1 MFKNKPALYVSVLLI
16 VTAMIMSF
24 PFKLSTPY
32 GPGRTSILAI
42 PTRTAEGPV
51 YLGMIILSIL
61 FLGLVFLV
69 LALKKYRVRAVLI
82 AILLFV
88 FGPLKIAEAYQNS
101 FATGL
106 DAISYDRDRSSCSYA
121 KKNDTT
127 MTAHCELYLQ
137 NHSKEDVTFMLT
149 FYEEEYAIGS
159 HFMNS
164 AGPFE
169 VTVPKKNQNPV
180 ILKRKLKLEK
190 EQPFSGSDSH
200 FNIILEVKG
209 KKRIL

>member
-1 MFKNKPALYVSVLLI
+1 MFKNKPALYISVSLI
-16 VTAMIMSF
+16 AIAMMMSF
-24 PFKLSTPY
+24 PFKLSAPY
-32 GPGRTSILAI
+32 GPERVSILAI
-42 PTRTAEGPV
+42 PTRTVEGPV
-51 YLGMIILSIL
+51 YLGMIIVSIL
-61 FLGLVFLV
+61 LLGLVFLV
-69 LALKKYRVRAVLI
+69 LALKKYRARAVLI

-88 FGPLKIAEAYQNS
+88 FGPLKIAEAYQDT

-106 DAISYDRDRSSCSYA
+106 DAISYDRDRSTCSYE
-121 KKNDTT
+121 KKNDIT

-137 NHSKEDVTFMLT
+137 NHSKEDVTLMLT

-159 HFMNS
+159 HYMNG

-169 VTVPKKNQNPV
+169 VTVLKQNQNPIIV
-180 ILKRKLKLEK
+180 KRELKLEK

-200 FNIILEVKG
+200 FNVIVEAKG